1 MLLQTDRRGH
11 RRRATDTTASNTTS
25 TASTTTTTATATAST
40 GSLTEAI
47 PWPTEA
53 AATTTVTTTAAVC
66 QWRVGR
72 SCHNARW
79 LFLRFA
85 HACNYSLLSVCVSLC
100 LPVCVQGAA

>member
-25 TASTTTTTATATAST
+25 TATTTTATAST

-85 HACNYSLLSVCVSLC
+85 HACNYSLLSLSLSLCVSLC